1 MRVVV
6 ERKEETVTRG
16 GAQVPQQTE
25 TRTVQFGKEDL
36 LLVFI
41 VALILVGLALG
52 KLTWE
57 SALAYI
63 GVSTSGGV
71 WGLLSGTASGK

>member
-1 MRVVV
+1 MRIVV
-6 ERKEETVTRG
+6 EKPEVKAEG
-16 GAQVPQQTE
+16 QVLEQTE
-25 TRTVQFGKEDL
+25 TRKVQFGKEDW

-41 VALILVGLALG
+41 IALILVGLALG

-57 SALAYI
+57 SAFSYI

-71 WGLLSGTASGK
+71 WGLLSGNASGK